1 MKKDVV
7 LTSNTLDRDNVFF
20 MQLFYRYALRCCSA
34 RWPSS
39 VCFAATFP
47 LGEGIGG
54 ALHLPVGQHVAVFDE
69 ILDAGVDGRE
79 QDDPDAHQAQG
90 GGVGQQEHE
99 ADADHGGGRL

>member
-47 LGEGIGG
+47 LGEGFAQVVNKRGVVPSLHGVPRAFPEGEGG
-54 ALHLPVGQHVAVFDE
+54 PALAGSDEGHVT
-69 ILDAGVDGRE
+69 
-79 QDDPDAHQAQG
+79 
-90 GGVGQQEHE
+90 
-99 ADADHGGGRL
+99 